1 MMHLIRCIFFLE
13 AWLGF
18 EVVATHVPGR
28 ENMLADDLSR
38 NNYSA
43 FLSKAPSAESAPT
56 GIPPELPALL
66 LDQNGWTS
74 PNWTHLFFATVRA
87 V

>member
-1 MMHLIRCIFFLE
+1 MMHLIHCIFFLE

-18 EVVATHVPGR
+18 EVVVTHVPGR

-38 NNYSA
+38 NKCSSFFSMA
-43 FLSKAPSAESAPT
+43 RSAEAAPT
-56 GIPPELPALL
+56 RIPLELPALL
-66 LDQNGWTS
+66 LDRDGWTS
-74 PNWTHLFFATVRA
+74 PIWTRLFFATVRA